1 LDRLIAGYLS
11 ACGINYLRQPDD
23 GHVRFEFESSPRLPE
38 GFEKGGTV
46 VAGRGNEA
54 DGFDSLHP
62 GHPLVQA
69 AINEARA
76 ATQARFRVTWKLDRS
91 APEELRGFKGKS
103 GRLVL
108 SRVR

>member
-1 LDRLIAGYLS
+1 MVD
-11 ACGINYLRQPDD
+11 
-23 GHVRFEFESSPRLPE
+23 VRFEVAASPRLPE
-38 GFEKGGTV
+38 GFEKGATV

-69 AINEARA
+69 AIEEARA
-76 ATQARFRVTWKLDRS
+76 ATEQRFRVTWKLDGS
-91 APEELRGFKGKS
+91 APEELRVCAKGKP

-108 SRVR
+108 ESGSL